1 MGKDAHKALVREFFH
16 AIDGGNLERV
26 KQLLAPGFQLHLPA
40 LAAPW
45 GVEDLLKDIREFY
58 AAFPDATHAIA
69 ALVAEGDL
77 VAVRVN
83 VLGTHRGEYQGI
95 PATGKPVKVAGTHVV
110 RMEDGKI
117 REFWALEDMLNLMQ
131 QLGEESGAAKVQ

>member
-1 MGKDAHKALVREFFH
+1 MGKDGHKAMVREFFH

-45 GVEDLLKDIREFY
+45 GVEELLNDIREFY
-58 AAFPDATHAIA
+58 SAFPDATHAIA
-69 ALVAEGDL
+69 ALVAEGDV

-95 PATGKPVKVAGTHVV
+95 SATGKPVKVAGGHMI
-110 RMEDGKI
+110 RIEDGKI
-117 REFWALEDMLNLMQ
+117 AEFWALEDMLHLMQ
-131 QLGEESGAAKVQ
+131 QLGAESGAAEVK

>member
-1 MGKDAHKALVREFFH
+1 MSKDAHKAVVREFFH

-26 KQLLAPGFQLHLPA
+26 QQLLAPGFQLHLPA

-45 GVEDLLKDIREFY
+45 GVEELLNDIREFY

-69 ALVAEGDL
+69 AFVAEGDL

-95 PATGKPVKVAGTHVV
+95 ASTGRPVKVAGTHVV
-110 RMEDGKI
+110 RINNGKI
-117 REFWALEDMLNLMQ
+117 AEFWALEDMLHLMQ
-131 QLGEESGAAKVQ
+131 QLGAEPVANKVQ